1 MKDKQYMNDEMFD
14 ELVESMKEAGS
25 ISKGEAEPSRV
36 FSYSPMNIKE
46 IREKSSDDLK
56 KTMDEMKVEL
66 FDLRFARA
74 TGSIE
79 NPMRIRELKKSIAR
93 ILTVLH
99 EREAKE
105 G

>member
-1 MKDKQYMNDEMFD
+1 
-14 ELVESMKEAGS
+14 
-25 ISKGEAEPSRV
+25 
-36 FSYSPMNIKE
+36 MNIKE

-56 KTMDEMKVEL
+56 KTLDEMKVEL

-99 EREAKE
+99 ERESK
-105 G
+105 

>member
-1 MKDKQYMNDEMFD
+1 MPWTMRKLVPPMK
-14 ELVESMKEAGS
+14 
-25 ISKGEAEPSRV
+25 
-36 FSYSPMNIKE
+36 
-46 IREKSSDDLK
+46 KSSEDLK
-56 KTMDEMKVEL
+56 KTLDEMKVEL

-99 EREAKE
+99 DREGK
-105 G
+105 

>member
-1 MKDKQYMNDEMFD
+1 
-14 ELVESMKEAGS
+14 
-25 ISKGEAEPSRV
+25 
-36 FSYSPMNIKE
+36 MNIKE
-46 IREKSSDDLK
+46 IREKKSDALK
-56 KTMDEMKVEL
+56 KTLDEMKVEL

-99 EREAKE
+99 ERDNQVKE

>member
-1 MKDKQYMNDEMFD
+1 
-14 ELVESMKEAGS
+14 
-25 ISKGEAEPSRV
+25 
-36 FSYSPMNIKE
+36 MNIKE
-46 IREKSSDDLK
+46 IREKSSEDLQ
-56 KTMDEMKVEL
+56 KTLDEMKVEL

-99 EREAKE
+99 DREGK
-105 G
+105 

>member
-1 MKDKQYMNDEMFD
+1 
-14 ELVESMKEAGS
+14 
-25 ISKGEAEPSRV
+25 
-36 FSYSPMNIKE
+36 MNIKE
-46 IREKSSDDLK
+46 IREKSSEDLK
-56 KTMDEMKVEL
+56 KTLDEMKAEL

-99 EREAKE
+99 EREVKE

>member
-1 MKDKQYMNDEMFD
+1 
-14 ELVESMKEAGS
+14 
-25 ISKGEAEPSRV
+25 
-36 FSYSPMNIKE
+36 MNIKE
-46 IREKSSDDLK
+46 IREKSSEDLK
-56 KTMDEMKVEL
+56 RTLDEMKVEL

-99 EREAKE
+99 DREGK
-105 G
+105 